1 MQNKANKDSGRQK
14 QSTYR
19 YFIYAGREKCTNSEI
34 DRHDVLMTQMSGLI
48 VRCRLRA
55 VVNELLVEGV
65 HLEPGAVSLH
75 PHLPTHL

>member
-1 MQNKANKDSGRQK
+1 
-14 QSTYR
+14 
-19 YFIYAGREKCTNSEI
+19 
-34 DRHDVLMTQMSGLI
+34 MTQMSGSI

-75 PHLPTHL
+75 PHLPTHLQLRQSVDGKRAEN